1 MEIKIG
7 GLNEREKRN
16 KEMMVV
22 NKISPCWKEQN
33 LEIKQIESALSN

>member
-7 GLNEREKRN
+7 GLNDREKRN

-22 NKISPCWKEQN
+22 NKISPCWKE
-33 LEIKQIESALSN
+33 